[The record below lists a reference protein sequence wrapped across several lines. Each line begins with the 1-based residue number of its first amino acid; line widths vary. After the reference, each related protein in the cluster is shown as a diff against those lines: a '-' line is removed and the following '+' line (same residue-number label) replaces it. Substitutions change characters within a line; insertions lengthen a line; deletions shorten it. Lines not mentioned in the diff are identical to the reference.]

1 MTMQRCALIDG
12 VRYVRTGDLQ
22 KWDADNNLVHV
33 SRVDYQIKLR
43 GQRLEPAEIE
53 HVIMSASSDIRECL
67 VVKGER
73 EEKDYLI
80 AYLAS
85 TVSPSE
91 EQNFTML
98 AEQACYSRLP
108 AIKCPA
114 IYLIWHEDKL
124 PRTPNGKID
133 RSALPAPSFS
143 TVQSNDVMN
152 CLNKFNLPT
161 ESEIQQLWQH
171 ILHING
177 KQSKYEMSPDANWY
191 QLGGDSLQLMKLISV
206 YQRYLAR
213 DRFELP
219 MAELLKHATTQAHTQ
234 TLNNTFKAYHQ
245 DSDGHI
251 TQAAKLIKTQA
262 TKGTVVVYCNHR
274 YVVLVGNT
282 YTLQAIRIATDR
294 SFEVFRIILLCSLLI
309 ALIDII

>member
-1 MTMQRCALIDG
+1 MTMQRCAVIDG

-22 KWDADNNLVHV
+22 KWDVDNNLVHV

-53 HVIMSASSDIRECL
+53 HVIMSASSDIHECL

-73 EEKDYLI
+73 GEKDYLI

-91 EQNFTML
+91 EENLTML
-98 AEQACYSRLP
+98 AEQACYSMLP
-108 AIKCPA
+108 PIKCPA

-124 PRTPNGKID
+124 PRTSNGKIN
-133 RSALPAPSFS
+133 RSTLPSPSFS
-143 TVQSNDVMN
+143 IVHSNDMMN
-152 CLNKFNLPT
+152 CLNKFNPPT
-161 ESEIQQLWQH
+161 ESEIQRLWQH

-191 QLGGDSLQLMKLISV
+191 QLGGDSLKLIKLISV

-213 DRFELP
+213 DRLELP
-219 MAELLKHATTQAHTQ
+219 MAELLKHATIQAHIQ
-234 TLNNTFKAYHQ
+234 TLNDAFRAYYQ

-262 TKGTVVVYCNHR
+262 KKGTVIVHCNHR
-274 YVVLVGNT
+274 
-282 YTLQAIRIATDR
+282 
-294 SFEVFRIILLCSLLI
+294 
-309 ALIDII
+309 